1 MVCIKNDYVEK
12 GGEKRRCTILLGVMQ
27 MPGSH
32 IVMLR
37 HFYLVRL
44 GDRRSKYR
52 STGRAGRS
60 YHLPLIPLLLLG
72 CILNWSR
79 EFGGCHGSYHPAG
92 ESCSPIGCLVYDASL
107 TGSRYRSGKEW
118 GGPVAVTGRGY
129 RSTVDHVTRCL
140 NPGDH
145 HGISISHQWWR
156 AVSQHW
162 WGAIIAIIYHALY

>member
-1 MVCIKNDYVEK
+1 MVCTKNDYVEK

-107 TGSRYRSGKEW
+107 MDLGIDLGRSGADRSRLRKE
-118 GGPVAVTGRGY
+118 VTVLLL
-129 RSTVDHVTRCL
+129 TMWPDAP